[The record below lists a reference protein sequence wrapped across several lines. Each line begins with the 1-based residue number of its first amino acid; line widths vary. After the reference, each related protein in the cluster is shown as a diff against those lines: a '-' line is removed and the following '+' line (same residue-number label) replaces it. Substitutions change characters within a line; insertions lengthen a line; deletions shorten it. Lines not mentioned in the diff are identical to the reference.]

1 MTSRIVATFMIAV
14 VAVVGCGDDST
25 PAAPSQPPPVTPEP
39 PPPPPPPEPPPPE
52 PPTLRF
58 EWDPTPFSEMV
69 QGDHGFFR
77 VNVYRDDQRA
87 RLTEGV
93 SSSNV
98 SVIRLNLEGDRWRYT
113 AGNPGEAQ
121 IRVTYEGEVRLNH
134 TIRVP
139 APQGSVLVRYRRLSS
154 NVGLPYNV
162 YAEESTPAHRLRFVF
177 TNEFDRVQCGQE
189 IPSLSAGRSS
199 GEDYVWFRYDCSPKQ
214 DRMSWDRVVISSLTS
229 DSRPGG
235 PAVRQEECSGFH
247 CP

>member
-39 PPPPPPPEPPPPE
+39 PTPPPPPE

-77 VNVYRDDQRA
+77 VNVYRDDQRE
-87 RLTEGV
+87 RLREGV

-98 SVIRLNLEGDRWRYT
+98 SVIHLKLEGDRWRYT

-139 APQGSVLVRYRRLSS
+139 APQGSVLVRYYRLP
-154 NVGLPYNV
+154 NNRAIEYNV

-189 IPSLSAGRSS
+189 IPSIPAGRSS
-199 GEDYVWFRYDCSPKQ
+199 GADYVWFQYDCSPRQ
-214 DRMSWDRVVISSLTS
+214 DRMPWERLVISSLTS

-235 PAVRQEECSGFH
+235 PAVRQEECSGFRD